1 MTREHDLI
9 ALENYGELTMK
20 NMKILFVSL
29 GSVVMAGSQFA
40 GEVKVVEIPPSANAS
55 TSPLAACGIQE

>member
-1 MTREHDLI
+1 MTGEHNLI

-20 NMKILFVSL
+20 SLFVSL
-29 GSVVMAGSQFA
+29 GSVVVAGSQFA